1 MASGYLS
8 SPFIFLIQV
17 VFGAYALIVMLR
29 FLFQLLRVDF
39 HNPLSQFVV
48 TITSPLLRP
57 MRKFIPGIAG
67 MDIASL
73 ILAWLV
79 KSVELLL
86 VMLLSGN
93 GIVMAAF
100 LWAVPAL
107 VSLLFTL
114 FIAALIILAIM
125 SWIPSLQT
133 HPLAWILRALT
144 DPLLSPIRSH
154 LPAPSGLDFSVM
166 IAIVGLVFLRMLII
180 PPLAALFG
188 MPAGLL

>member
-17 VFGAYALIVMLR
+17 IFGAYALIVMLR

-133 HPLAWILRALT
+133 HTLAWILRALT
-144 DPLLSPIRSH
+144 DPLLSPIRRH
-154 LPAPSGLDFSVM
+154 LPAPSGIDFSVM